1 MFLFPKFRAMP
12 CINLLTSSFLPL
24 LMCFA
29 SSCLQFLSSYSQLYR
44 FSYLAESEVEKKHG
58 LLYPET
64 VRALEPVARE
74 VTMTSEGRLL
84 QGVAREKMR
93 L

>member
-1 MFLFPKFRAMP
+1 MP
-12 CINLLTSSFLPL
+12 CINLLTLSFLPL
-24 LMCFA
+24 LMCF
-29 SSCLQFLSSYSQLYR
+29 SSLGLQYLSGYSQLYR
-44 FSYLAESEVEKKHG
+44 FSDLSENEVEKKHG

-84 QGVAREKMR
+84 QAVTREKVH